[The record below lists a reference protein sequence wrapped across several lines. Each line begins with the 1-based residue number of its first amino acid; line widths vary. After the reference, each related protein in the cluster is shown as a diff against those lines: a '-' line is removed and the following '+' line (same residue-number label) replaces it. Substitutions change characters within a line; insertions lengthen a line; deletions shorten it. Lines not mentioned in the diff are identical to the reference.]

1 MENLRVSPA
10 AIAAIVGT
18 KNATRKTEFDARLH
32 QLDYIDPQI
41 RRNIQNGDENAS
53 IATIAVA
60 KSVSTRS
67 SFDEL
72 FKTDDAITVGISSIP
87 EAMPPKGEGF
97 LCTHMQLQFAIAD
110 GVDKEDVTMA
120 DFGLIHNYM
129 RNGNILI
136 TQNGSVVLAEQ
147 LMEQFYVADNYVA
160 IGDTNPAAG
169 TPATYT
175 MKGIGNVG
183 LIPLDTPKWIKQQ
196 ERIEARLDFTA
207 PLPLN
212 SAIRLVLYGVKN
224 VKA

>member
-10 AIAAIVGT
+10 AMAAIVGT

-60 KSVSTRS
+60 KSVSERAS
-67 SFDEL
+67 YDEL
-72 FKTDDAITVGISSIP
+72 FKTDDSITVGVSSIP

-97 LCTHMQLQFAIAD
+97 FFFFIQLQFAIAA
-110 GVDKEDVTMA
+110 GLTKEDVAMA
-120 DFGLIHNYM
+120 DYGLIHNYM

-136 TQNGSVVLAEQ
+136 TQNGSVILAEQ

-183 LIPLDTPKWIKQQ
+183 LVPLETPKWIKQQ
-196 ERIEARLDFTA
+196 ERIEARLDFTG
-207 PLPLN
+207 PLPVN
-212 SAIRLVLYGVKN
+212 AAIRLVFYGVKN